1 MEWTTF
7 QFGNYDSSVKK
18 PVLAVFKGFRNE
30 RFTNKSIKSSITIRM
45 GKQSIARDG
54 ETKY

>member
-30 RFTNKSIKSSITIRM
+30 RFTKKGIKSSITIRM
-45 GKQSIARDG
+45 G
-54 ETKY
+54 ETVHCKGW